1 LTRRRLQ
8 ENTEE
13 KRLDTG
19 ESGRVAEV
27 QSENK
32 AEERRLG
39 TDLLTESVKR
49 ASKSGS
55 VEDFV
60 RVLLLQ

>member
-1 LTRRRLQ
+1 MEGPTDVVEAQ
-8 ENTEE
+8 P
-13 KRLDTG
+13 
-19 ESGRVAEV
+19 
-27 QSENK
+27 ENK

-39 TDLLTESVKR
+39 TNMLTEFIQG

-60 RVLLLQ
+60 CYYPSKLLKCCNIYRSA